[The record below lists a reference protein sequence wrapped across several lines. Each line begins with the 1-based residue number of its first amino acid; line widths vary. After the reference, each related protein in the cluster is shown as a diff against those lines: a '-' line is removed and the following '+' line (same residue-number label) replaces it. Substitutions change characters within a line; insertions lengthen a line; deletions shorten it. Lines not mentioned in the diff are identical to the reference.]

1 MFEKYRLNPPTPLFK
16 GARVLVPLLRAGL
29 IHPPEK
35 NSFNPF
41 VSLNL
46 DQLSMEVQRSN

>member
-1 MFEKYRLNPPTPLFK
+1 ML
-16 GARVLVPLLRAGL
+16 VLDGLSLVTNNLEQAFQAGL